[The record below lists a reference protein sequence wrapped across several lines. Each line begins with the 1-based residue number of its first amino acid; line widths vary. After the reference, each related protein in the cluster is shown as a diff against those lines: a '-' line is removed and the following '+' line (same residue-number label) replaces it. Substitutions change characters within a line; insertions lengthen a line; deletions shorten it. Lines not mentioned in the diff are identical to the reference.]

1 MATMITAECINCG
14 ACEPECPNTA
24 IYQGGV
30 EWLAPDGATHPP
42 LSNDIFY
49 IVPEKCTECVGF
61 FDQEACAK
69 VCPVDCCVPNPA
81 IPEAESV
88 LLARARTLHPDKTIP
103 DDAPSRF
110 KAEGAAG
117 AVAPAAGAAA
127 AAPAPAAAPAA
138 AAPAKPAAAAAAAA
152 PVVRGRVEKPV
163 YKPTPRP
170 SRTYA
175 GEIPAEYEQLLAD
188 LGSPRRSVSWSAILP
203 LTVLAVSQGLLG
215 ALSARTKERIEAAI
229 CDHRF
234 FDAQLATAA
243 NIFLNLVLYP
253 ILCVVVAVGAGRT
266 DVFTGGVHRWITL
279 GVTLAAVEA
288 MRRLRETLFHGVP
301 LTETPLRGAIYAPVV
316 WPLGRLVMLVAGERG
331 VASGVAYDG
340 FSGGQERFDEKLE
353 RARRYGEVYQ
363 LEERDDAYLLRVEF
377 PRALPPS
384 SLGEQLDLPDEMPD
398 YDFDLELKDG
408 AFLVTGRVIDP
419 HVRRLTGV
427 APAFPSTFTTRVALR
442 APVAGFRHRYRDKTL
457 EVVLPKAA
465 AR

>member
-14 ACEPECPNTA
+14 ACDPECPNTA

-30 EWLAPDGATHPP
+30 EWQAPDGSMHAP

-61 FDQEACAK
+61 HDQEACAK
-69 VCPVDCCVPNPA
+69 VCPVDACVPNPE

-110 KAEGAAG
+110 KAGPES
-117 AVAPAAGAAA
+117 PPAGAAA
-127 AAPAPAAAPAA
+127 PATAPAAP
-138 AAPAKPAAAAAAAA
+138 KPAAAASAPAAA
-152 PVVRGRVEKPV
+152 PVVRGRVEKPI

-175 GEIPAEYEQLLAD
+175 GEIPTEYEQLLAE
-188 LGSPRRSVSWSAILP
+188 LGAPRRHTSWLAVLP
-203 LTVLAVSQGLLG
+203 LTLLAVSQGLLG
-215 ALSARTKERIEAAI
+215 ALSAGTKARIEAAI
-229 CDHRF
+229 GDGRF
-234 FDAQLATAA
+234 FSAQLATAA

-253 ILCVVVAVGAGRT
+253 IVCVAVAVGSGRA

-279 GVTLAAVEA
+279 GVTLAIVEA
-288 MRRLRETLFHGVP
+288 MRRLRETLFSGIP
-301 LTETPLRGAIYAPVV
+301 LAETPLRGAIYAPVV
-316 WPLGRLVMLVAGERG
+316 WPLGRFVLLFASERG
-331 VASGVAYDG
+331 VNSGVGYDG
-340 FSGGQERFDEKLE
+340 FSAGQERFDEKLE

-384 SLGEQLDLPDEMPD
+384 SLSEKLDLPADMPD
-398 YDFDLELKDG
+398 YDFDLELADG
-408 AFLVTGRVIDP
+408 EFLVTGRVIDP
-419 HVRRLTGV
+419 HVRKLTGV
-427 APAFPSTFTTRVALR
+427 APAFPSTFTTRVALG

-457 EVVLPKAA
+457 EVVLPKTA